1 MLISRFFMKMMPFVF
16 LISVFTVDVGA
27 EEDILA
33 PDDRTVVEESPEDHL
48 QLELVWKGE
57 GDLAAN
63 LDLYLLHRVEFEGR
77 EITYFELLEGSE
89 NKSGFEKIVWK
100 AGKRPDRYFVAV
112 NYRNGFQ
119 AAEYDLL
126 VSSEDSQTTRFADS
140 FSSADR
146 YSVRFYGPIDVNDR
160 GIDLSFMTRLEG
172 TATY

>member
-1 MLISRFFMKMMPFVF
+1 MKMMPFVF
-16 LISVFTVDVGA
+16 LISFFTVGAGA
-27 EEDILA
+27 EKDAL
-33 PDDRTVVEESPEDHL
+33 DDRTAVEESPEDHL
-48 QLELVWKGE
+48 RLELVWKGE
-57 GDLAAN
+57 GDLAVN